1 LSRRTERVNFTLR
14 RELGA
19 LISEELNDPRLAQ
32 ITSVTRVDVSPDLKT
47 ARVYISVLGDDAEKL
62 ASMEALESAAGLL
75 RNALRDRVRIRYTP
89 SLRFLPDTTI
99 EAGAEMLALI
109 DKVADEDRRRG
120 LRDDEAS

>member
-1 LSRRTERVNFTLR
+1 MSRRTERVNFTLR

-32 ITSVTRVDVSPDLKT
+32 ITSVTHVDVSPDLKT
-47 ARVYISVLGDDAEKL
+47 ARVYISVLGDDAEKA

-75 RNALRDRVRIRYTP
+75 RNALRDRIRIRYTP

-109 DKVADEDRRRG
+109 DQVADEDRRRG